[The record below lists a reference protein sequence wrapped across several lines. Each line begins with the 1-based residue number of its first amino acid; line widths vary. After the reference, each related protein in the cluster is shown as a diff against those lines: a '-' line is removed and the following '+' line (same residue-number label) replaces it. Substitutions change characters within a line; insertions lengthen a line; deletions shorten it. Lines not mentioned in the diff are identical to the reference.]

1 VTKGGFVPETADK
14 TAARLKRLIE
24 IATQLNATYNSD
36 ELLQLILAGA
46 TELTDATT
54 SSLLLLDDE
63 TNELVFKV
71 STADPELVGRRMPA
85 DQGIAGTALQS
96 GEPLVID
103 DAAKDDRF
111 YSGVDEKAGTETKN
125 LIAVPLMLKGQAI
138 GVLEAVNRRDGA
150 FTADDVDIAGALAAL
165 AAVAID
171 NASMYARLADAVVT
185 ARLSYRL

>member
-1 VTKGGFVPETADK
+1 MPDTDK

-24 IATQLNATYNSD
+24 IATQLNATYHSD
-36 ELLQLILAGA
+36 ELLQLIMQAT
-46 TELTDATT
+46 TELTDAAT
-54 SSLLLLDDE
+54 SSLLLLDDD

-85 DQGIAGTALQS
+85 DQGIAGTSLKTA
-96 GEPLVID
+96 EPVVVD
-103 DAAKDDRF
+103 DAAKDERF
-111 YSGVDEKAGTETKN
+111 YAGVDEKVGTDTKN
-125 LIAVPLMLKGQAI
+125 LIAVPLMLRGDAI
-138 GVLEAVNRRDGA
+138 GVLEAVNSRERP
-150 FTADDVDIAGALAAL
+150 FTPDDVEIASALAAL

>member
-1 VTKGGFVPETADK
+1 MPDNAKTAD
-14 TAARLKRLIE
+14 RLKRLIE

-36 ELLQLILAGA
+36 ELLELIMKGA

-54 SSLLLLDDE
+54 SSLLLLDED

-96 GEPLVID
+96 REPLVID

-111 YSGVDEKAGTETKN
+111 YGGVDEKAGTETRN
-125 LIAVPLMLKGQAI
+125 LIAVPLLLRGDAI
-138 GVLEAVNRRDGA
+138 GVLEAVNSKEGP
-150 FTADDVDIAGALAAL
+150 FTPDDVEIASALAAL